1 MSTSLSNWTPF
12 SELSDLQKRLSSI
25 LSGSQGE
32 ADSAEGHTNLMKAD
46 WQPACDISEDDQEY
60 LVTADLPEVKKDEV
74 QIGVENG
81 VLTITG
87 ERKKEVEEK
96 DEKKKYHRIERSY
109 GRYVRTFRL
118 PEDVD
123 EEKIAAEFEN
133 GVLRVHLPKGAQAAS
148 RKIKV
153 G

>member
-1 MSTSLSNWTPF
+1 MSTSLSNWSPF

-81 VLTITG
+81 VLTT
-87 ERKKEVEEK
+87 
-96 DEKKKYHRIERSY
+96 
-109 GRYVRTFRL
+109 RL
-118 PEDVD
+118 
-123 EEKIAAEFEN
+123 
-133 GVLRVHLPKGAQAAS
+133 LLLLPYLFS
-148 RKIKV
+148 LSSFPNIPIHHV
-153 G
+153 